1 MKQDTDT
8 QTIELP
14 VDRREEPAKVPA
26 VRSRRQPAAVSQ
38 PQTVAAQPTTP
49 MDLLRLAMERN
60 MAPEQLGQFMDL
72 IERQKK
78 AEAQQAFVAAMAALK
93 KNPPTIEKTNVA
105 DFTTQ
110 KGRTT
115 YTYADLATVC
125 TAVIAAL
132 AEHGISHDWS
142 VEQPGNGQP
151 DAGMICVTCTLT
163 HEQGHSKSTT
173 LKAPAD
179 PSGSKNAIQ
188 AIGSTVSYLERYSL
202 LAACGIA
209 VKEMGDD
216 DGASSQPQAGENLA
230 DKWVMKAGAAATQEA
245 LQKVWADG
253 VAEISEKN
261 DRQAY
266 NAFKKAVGE
275 RKQEL
280 AA

>member
-1 MKQDTDT
+1 MKQETDT
-8 QTIELP
+8 KTIELP
-14 VDRREEPAKVPA
+14 VDRREADAKVPA
-26 VRSRRQPAAVSQ
+26 VRGRSKLPAQVQAQPA
-38 PQTVAAQPTTP
+38 TQPTTP
-49 MDLLRLAMERN
+49 MDLLRLVTERG
-60 MAPEQLGQFMDL
+60 ASVEQIGAFMDL
-72 IERQKK
+72 MERQRK
-78 AEAQQAFVAAMAALK
+78 AEAQQAFVLAMAAFK
-93 KNPPTIEKTNVA
+93 KNPPTIEKTNTA
-105 DFTTQ
+105 DFTTT

-125 TAVIAAL
+125 TAVIASL

-142 VEQPGNGQP
+142 VEQPGQGHP
-151 DAGMICVTCTLT
+151 DVGMICVTCTLT

-179 PSGSKNAIQ
+179 GSGSKNAIQ

-216 DGASSQPQAGENLA
+216 DGAGSQQGGENLA
-230 DKWVMKAGAAATQEA
+230 DKWVMKAGGAASLAA
-245 LQKVWADG
+245 LEKVWAEG
-253 VAEISEKN
+253 VAEISGKN

-266 NAFKKAVGE
+266 NAFKKAVAE

>member
-1 MKQDTDT
+1 MEQPTK
-8 QTIELP
+8 IEQPEFL
-14 VDRREEPAKVPA
+14 VDRRQSPVKVPA
-26 VRSRRQPAAVSQ
+26 VRSRKAPAQVTAQPIAS
-38 PQTVAAQPTTP
+38 QPTTP
-49 MDLLRLAMERN
+49 MDLLRIVTERGASVEEIGAFMDMMER
-60 MAPEQLGQFMDL
+60 Q
-72 IERQKK
+72 RK
-78 AEAQQAFVAAMAALK
+78 AEAQQAFVMAMAAFK
-93 KNPPTIEKTNVA
+93 KNPPTIEKTNTA
-105 DFTTQ
+105 DFTTA

-125 TAVIAAL
+125 VAVIAAL

-142 VEQPGNGQP
+142 VEQPGAGHP
-151 DAGMICVTCTLT
+151 DVGMICVTCTLT
-163 HEQGHSKSTT
+163 HERGHSKSTT

-216 DGASSQPQAGENLA
+216 DGAASPQQGEHLA

-245 LQKVWADG
+245 LQLVWAEG
-253 VAEISEKN
+253 VAEISGKN
-261 DRQAY
+261 DRPAY
-266 NAFKKAVGE
+266 NAFKAAVAE
-275 RKQEL
+275 RKKEL